1 MVNTILK
8 YLLNVLVFIKKMMN
22 CLEKGEEERERRRE
36 KERERE
42 SLELAEGCLA
52 RAEQE
57 GLCRS
62 EMRRRREECG
72 KKNSNA

>member
-1 MVNTILK
+1 MGRKHPRRN
-8 YLLNVLVFIKKMMN
+8 
-22 CLEKGEEERERRRE
+22 ERRRE

-42 SLELAEGCLA
+42 SLELAEGCLD

>member
-22 CLEKGEEERERRRE
+22 CLEKGEKERE

-42 SLELAEGCLA
+42 LNSFTVQGAKLAI
-52 RAEQE
+52 
-57 GLCRS
+57 
-62 EMRRRREECG
+62 G
-72 KKNSNA
+72 KTIQDEFMAVLTTEYVV